1 MAAREG
7 TAATRIPGRNGINIL
22 SLPYRHQRK
31 RRPFSERCGMRQPDR
46 RFLGVGL
53 TRHVAPQGGQQN
65 DQPYA
70 GAQQHGAQA
79 VHCYRSPVV
88 VENEDTDQN

>member
-22 SLPYRHQRK
+22 SLRYRHQRK

-46 RFLGVGL
+46 RFLSRIL
-53 TRHVAPQGGQQN
+53 HQ
-65 DQPYA
+65 YA
-70 GAQQHGAQA
+70 LKARF
-79 VHCYRSPVV
+79 VLVS
-88 VENEDTDQN
+88 